1 MFSSVVT
8 ILKRIVPNS
17 SPKFLAVHATIPSI
31 LLSAKMKANGKIIYA
46 LHPIFQ
52 NTLIPFIPS
61 GDYSRELTE
70 RKKKAVQSENYI
82 SFSQVRAKV
91 VSIGQTRYSQL
102 VKAASS
108 WLYQVRLDEREA
120 TPLVLELAKMP
131 HHVNGSF
138 VVRSRKDE
146 HLALFPDVPFL
157 DTPDED
163 ISKRA

>member
-70 RKKKAVQSENYI
+70 RKKKAVQSENYV

-102 VKAASS
+102 VKAAM
-108 WLYQVRLDEREA
+108 
-120 TPLVLELAKMP
+120 LAP
-131 HHVNGSF
+131 GF
-138 VVRSRKDE
+138 TRF
-146 HLALFPDVPFL
+146 A
-157 DTPDED
+157 
-163 ISKRA
+163 